1 MKNSK
6 NSTRTN
12 ALVAIAKTIK
22 GTTFASI
29 PSYESKGS
37 GDKNDY
43 LILIGYNHENAMN
56 FDFNQLQLLKN
67 DCFDYLSKDY
77 SLSAIQNAYN
87 ELYLSLEKRL
97 SPEYIKEQLRKA
109 NDKTIARSDAQIESY
124 TFLANGIKQHDQNGK
139 IYVTGLEI
147 RKRLISKNPNPKAP
161 TKSRENTIIKNKITY
176 FCKFRENKIR
186 LFFFE
191 PNEINLKGISIR

>member
-6 NSTRTN
+6 NSRKN
-12 ALVAIAKTIK
+12 SLVAIAKTIK

-29 PSYESKGS
+29 PNYTSKGS
-37 GDKNDY
+37 GDTNDY
-43 LILIGYNHENAMN
+43 IILVGYSHENAMN

-77 SLSAIQNAYN
+77 SLLDIEIAYN

-109 NDKTIARSDAQIESY
+109 NDKTIARSDAQIDSY
-124 TFLANGIKQHDQNGK
+124 TILANGIKQHNENK
-139 IYVTGLEI
+139 LIYVTGLEI
-147 RKRLISKNPNPKAP
+147 RKRLVAKNPNPKKP
-161 TKSRENTIIKNKITY
+161 TNSSQKTIIKNKITY

-191 PNEINLKGISIR
+191 PNEINLKGIKIK

>member
-6 NSTRTN
+6 NSIRTN
-12 ALVAIAKTIK
+12 SLVAIAKTIK

-29 PSYESKGS
+29 PNYTSKGS
-37 GDKNDY
+37 GDTNDY
-43 LILIGYNHENAMN
+43 IILVGYSHENAMN

-77 SLSAIQNAYN
+77 SLLAIQNAYN

-109 NDKTIARSDAQIESY
+109 NDKTIARSDAQIDSY
-124 TFLANGIKQHDQNGK
+124 TFLANGIKQHDQNGL

-147 RKRLISKNPNPKAP
+147 RKRLIEKNATPKAP

-191 PNEINLKGISIR
+191 PNEINLKGISIK

>member
-6 NSTRTN
+6 NSSRTN
-12 ALVAIAKTIK
+12 SLVAVAKTIK
-22 GTTFASI
+22 GTTFAGISN
-29 PSYESKGS
+29 YESKGT

-43 LILIGYNHENAMN
+43 LILIGYSHQNAMN

-77 SLSAIQNAYN
+77 SLLAIENAYN
-87 ELYLSLEKRL
+87 ELYASLEKRL
-97 SPEYIKEQLRKA
+97 SPEYIKEQLRKE

-124 TFLANGIKQHDQNGK
+124 TFLANGIKQHDQNGL

-147 RKRLISKNPNPKAP
+147 RKRLVSKNPNPKAP

-191 PNEINLKGISIR
+191 PNQINLKGVTIK

>member
-6 NSTRTN
+6 NSSRTN
-12 ALVAIAKTIK
+12 SLIAIAKTIN

-29 PSYESKGS
+29 PSYESKGT

-43 LILIGYNHENAMN
+43 LILIGYSHQNAMN

-67 DCFDYLSKDY
+67 DCFDYLSKNY
-77 SLSAIQNAYN
+77 SLLAIENAYN
-87 ELYLSLEKRL
+87 ELYASLEKRL
-97 SPEYIKEQLRKA
+97 SHEYIKEQLRKE

-124 TFLANGIKQHDQNGK
+124 TFLANGIKQHNQNGL

-147 RKRLISKNPNPKAP
+147 RKRLIEKNAIPKAP

-191 PNEINLKGISIR
+191 PNQINLKGVTIK

>member
-29 PSYESKGS
+29 PSYESKGT

-56 FDFNQLQLLKN
+56 FDFNQLQSLKN
-67 DCFDYLSKDY
+67 DCFDYLSKEY
-77 SLSAIQNAYN
+77 SLLAIENAYN

-109 NDKTIARSDAQIESY
+109 NDKTIARSDAQIETY

-139 IYVTGLEI
+139 IYVTGLVI
-147 RKRLISKNPNPKAP
+147 RKRLIEKNATPKAP

-191 PNEINLKGISIR
+191 PNEINLKGIKIK

>member
-6 NSTRTN
+6 NSSRTN
-12 ALVAIAKTIK
+12 SLVAIAKTIK

-29 PSYESKGS
+29 PSYESKGT

-43 LILIGYNHENAMN
+43 LILIGYSHQNAMN
-56 FDFNQLQLLKN
+56 FDFNQLQVLKN
-67 DCFDYLSKDY
+67 DCFNYLSKYY
-77 SLSAIQNAYN
+77 SLLAIEKAYN
-87 ELYLSLEKRL
+87 ELYESLEKRL
-97 SPEYIKEQLRKA
+97 SPEYIKEQLRKE

-124 TFLANGIKQHDQNGK
+124 TFLANGVKQNNQNGL

-147 RKRLISKNPNPKAP
+147 KKRLVFKNPNPKAP
-161 TKSRENTIIKNKITY
+161 TKSSEKTIIKNKIKY

-186 LFFFE
+186 QFFFE
-191 PNEINLKGISIR
+191 PNQINLKGVTIK